1 MGTTRLLAHPR
12 WSLPMPKPTR
22 IWTDVDFEKPGKQV
36 GWLSLPHSV
45 TRSAYGNIMI
55 PIAVVSG
62 GRGPTA
68 LFMAGNHGDE
78 YEGQIALC
86 RLIRELEPSKIQG
99 RVIILPAANLPA
111 ALAGARVS
119 PIDQGNLNRSFPGDP
134 DGTVTQQIAY
144 YIDSVLFP
152 LADHFHDFHSGG
164 SSLDY
169 LPFASM
175 HHSDNEELNDRS
187 LAALKAFGAP
197 VSLVWMD
204 SRDRRYGPPAAMARG
219 VAALGGEFGGGGEVA
234 IDGVTLVE
242 RGLRNTLAHLGI
254 APAAVDS
261 EPAPPI
267 RLMQVPG
274 RDYFVYAPEPGL
286 FEPAVRLGDRVEAGQ
301 EAGRVHF
308 VDNPA
313 RAPVPCHFKAA
324 GMVICKRHFG
334 RVERGDCVFHLAI
347 EHPG

>member
-1 MGTTRLLAHPR
+1 M
-12 WSLPMPKPTR
+12 SKPTR
-22 IWTDVDFEKPGKQV
+22 IWTDVDYEKPGKQV
-36 GWLSLPHSV
+36 GWLNLHHSV

-55 PIAVVSG
+55 PIAVVAG

-68 LFMAGNHGDE
+68 LFKAANHGDE

-86 RLIRELEPSKIQG
+86 RLIRELEPSEVQG

-111 ALAGARVS
+111 ALDGARVS

-134 DGTVTQQIAY
+134 DGTVTAQIAY

-152 LADHFHDFHSGG
+152 LADHFHDFHAGG

-169 LPFASM
+169 LPFASLFW
-175 HHSDNEELNDRS
+175 SANDELNARS

-197 VSLVWMD
+197 QSLIWMT
-204 SRDRRYGPPAAMARG
+204 SRDVRYSSPAAMARG
-219 VAALGGEFGGGGEVA
+219 VAALGGEFGGGGEVS
-234 IDGVTLVE
+234 IDGIALIE

-254 APAAVDS
+254 S
-261 EPAPPI
+261 EPAADHDPAPPT
-267 RLMQVPG
+267 RLIQVPG

-301 EAGRVHF
+301 RAGQVHF

-313 RAPVPCHFKAA
+313 RPPVPCHFKAG

-347 EHPG
+347 DHPG

>member
-1 MGTTRLLAHPR
+1 M
-12 WSLPMPKPTR
+12 SKPTR
-22 IWTDVDFEKPGKQV
+22 IWTDVDYDKPGKQV
-36 GWLSLPHSV
+36 GWLNMHHSV

-55 PIAVVSG
+55 PIAVIGG

-86 RLIRELEPSKIQG
+86 RLIRELEPSDLQG
-99 RVIILPAANLPA
+99 RVIVLPAANLPA
-111 ALAGARVS
+111 ALDGARVS

-169 LPFASM
+169 LPFASL
-175 HHSDNEELNDRS
+175 HHSANEELNARS

-197 VSLVWMD
+197 QSLIWMT
-204 SRDRRYGPPAAMARG
+204 SRDVRYSSPAAMARG
-219 VAALGGEFGGGGEVA
+219 VAALGGEFGGGGEVS
-234 IDGVTLVE
+234 IDGIALIE
-242 RGLRNTLAHLGI
+242 RGLRNTLVHLGM
-254 APAAVDS
+254 S
-261 EPAPPI
+261 EPAPDHDPAPPT
-267 RLMQVPG
+267 RLIQVPG

-301 EAGRVHF
+301 QAGRVHF

-313 RAPVPCHFKAA
+313 RPPVPCHFKAA

-347 EHPG
+347 DYPG

>member
-1 MGTTRLLAHPR
+1 MPLELA
-12 WSLPMPKPTR
+12 MPKPTR
-22 IWTDVDFEKPGKQV
+22 IWTDVDYEKPGKQV
-36 GWLSLPHSV
+36 GWLNLHHSV

-55 PIAVVSG
+55 PIAVVAG

-86 RLIRELEPSKIQG
+86 KLIRELEPAEIQG
-99 RVIILPAANLPA
+99 RVIVLPAANLPA
-111 ALAGARVS
+111 ALDGARVS

-144 YIDSVLFP
+144 YADSVLFP

-175 HHSDNEELNDRS
+175 HQSDNEALNDRC

-197 VSLVWMD
+197 TSLIWMS
-204 SRDRRYGPPAAMARG
+204 SRDLRYAPPAAMARG
-219 VAALGGEFGGGGEVA
+219 VVALGGEFGGGGEVA
-234 IDGVTLVE
+234 IDGVALIE

-254 APAAVDS
+254 AAPAES
-261 EPAPPI
+261 APPI
-267 RLMQVPG
+267 RLIQVPG
-274 RDYFVYAPEPGL
+274 RDHFVYAPEPGL

-334 RVERGDCVFHLAI
+334 RVERGDCVLHLAI